1 MVIMVPML
9 YIWLLIWEEVTMRKK
24 LIFML
29 IIGFIVGGMIFWINN
44 YEPKN
49 YKCLVLGDSI
59 STGYELEDIN
69 ESYAN
74 QMIAKIR
81 EECISKKDDITIKNE
96 SVNGMQSKE
105 LLESIRNG
113 KIEIEE
119 DTDIITLSI
128 GGNDILRPFKSI
140 LADIK
145 NDLNKNNNSIE
156 GFIKVKDKLIKNSE
170 IIKSAKD
177 FSSTFNKIIEE
188 IKHRAPNSK
197 IYVMNVYNPYNDCK
211 ILTFNLG
218 DMVEEYIGI
227 LNNAFDN
234 KTNEYITV
242 NVFEAFK
249 NEEYVTNADIMKLDF
264 DPHPNSKGH
273 KIIAD
278 LFVEAIKKDL
288 S

>member
-1 MVIMVPML
+1 MVSML
-9 YIWLLIWEEVTMRKK
+9 YIGLLIWEEVSMRKK

-29 IIGFIVGGMIFWINN
+29 IIVLIVSGMIFWINN

-59 STGYELEDIN
+59 STGYGLEDIN

-81 EECISKKDDITIKNE
+81 EECISKKDGITIKNE
-96 SVNGMQSKE
+96 AVNGMQSKE
-105 LLESIRNG
+105 LLEAIRNG

-145 NDLNKNNNSIE
+145 NYLNKNNNLIE
-156 GFIKVKDKLIKNSE
+156 GFIKVKDKLIKNTD

-177 FSSTFNKIIEE
+177 FSSNFNKIIEE

-197 IYVMNVYNPYNDCK
+197 IYVMNVYNP
-211 ILTFNLG
+211 
-218 DMVEEYIGI
+218 
-227 LNNAFDN
+227 
-234 KTNEYITV
+234 
-242 NVFEAFK
+242 
-249 NEEYVTNADIMKLDF
+249 
-264 DPHPNSKGH
+264 
-273 KIIAD
+273 
-278 LFVEAIKKDL
+278 
-288 S
+288 